1 MGFFS
6 EMFSPHALL
15 SGGITFANDN
25 MMKAAGTQKGDTLFA
40 VNDAM
45 KHGPLETSADQ
56 GSPASFDQLER
67 DRANR
72 LGADKSGSARTIGD
86 IAALVGMLYGG
97 AALAG
102 GSAGGA
108 AGGAAGGSAS
118 GGAAGGGAAAGSG
131 FGGAASNASF
141 NAANAGSGSAAA
153 GSSFVNPASSNAAFG
168 AANTG
173 SGSMWPQLI
182 KSGMQMGGNSGGG
195 MFGGLMGMGG
205 QQQQKPQFDTNAWLQ
220 KQRDDQ
226 NRMLLAQNLKA
237 SNPNAPPEYN
247 DYG

>member
-6 EMFSPHALL
+6 DMFAPSSIL

-45 KHGPLETSADQ
+45 KHGPLETTFDQ
-56 GSPASFDQLER
+56 GSPASFNQLEG

-72 LGADKSGSARTIGD
+72 LAADKTGTARGIGD
-86 IAALVGMLYGG
+86 IAALVGAIYGG

-108 AGGAAGGSAS
+108 AGGSAGGST
-118 GGAAGGGAAAGSG
+118 AAAP
-131 FGGAASNASF
+131 
-141 NAANAGSGSAAA
+141 AA

-173 SGSMWPQLI
+173 SSSMWPQLI
-182 KSGMQMGGNSGGG
+182 KSGMNMMGGSGGQGGG
-195 MFGGLMGMGG
+195 MMGGLMSFGGG
-205 QQQQKPQFDTNAWLQ
+205 QQQQKPQFDTSAWIQ
-220 KQRDDQ
+220 KQKDDQ

-237 SNPNAPPEYN
+237 SGAPPEYN